1 MVKRKWIQN
10 KLVTPVNKKVVFKL
24 KRIPNALIDEIP
36 DISIYK
42 NDAYLFGRKDF
53 GQYWEANETSRRND
67 YSDYFLEGKTL

>member
-24 KRIPNALIDEIP
+24 KRISNALIDEIP
-36 DISIYK
+36 DITIYK
-42 NDAYLFGRKDF
+42 NDAYLFGKKDF

-67 YSDYFLEGKTL
+67 YSDYL